1 MKKIVVVSL
10 LLLVCCMGCKPA
22 HPSKVFADPSFEPN
36 KLSGILLAPVVSSII
51 EGEDPQRQSERI
63 MNRTL
68 AELLTE
74 RGDYRFISPEQF
86 QGAVGRGGLAQQYA
100 AFKELWATKHEIDK
114 EFLRQLKLELNSETL
129 LIPHVYLWH
138 KDEADYR
145 EEATN
150 SVTQVG
156 ATLTLVDMGSGAILW
171 EASDENYKEAVRS
184 EDRSVVST
192 GGIDRR
198 VGGVT
203 GTGKD
208 MYAAPPYED
217 VAIMV
222 LQSLVGALPPRA
234 ATK

>member
-1 MKKIVVVSL
+1 MKQLMAVVLVL
-10 LLLVCCMGCKPA
+10 LACSIGCKPA
-22 HPSKVFADPSFEPN
+22 HPSKVVTDPSFEPN
-36 KLSGILLAPVVSSII
+36 KVSGILLAPVISSIA
-51 EGEDPQRQSERI
+51 EAVDPQRQSERLF
-63 MNRTL
+63 NKLL

-74 RGDYRFISPEQF
+74 RGDYRFISSEQF
-86 QGAVGRGGLAQQYA
+86 QGAVARGALGEKYA
-100 AFKELWATKHEIDK
+100 AFKEQWRSNHKLDA
-114 EFLRQLKLELNSETL
+114 EFLRLLKHELNVETL

-145 EEATN
+145 EGATS

-156 ATLTLVDMGSGAILW
+156 ASLTLVDMGSGTILW
-171 EASDENYKEAVRS
+171 EASDTNYKEAVRS
-184 EDRSVVST
+184 EDRSVVTS

-208 MYAAPPYED
+208 MYAAPPFED
-217 VAIMV
+217 VATIV

-234 ATK
+234 ATN